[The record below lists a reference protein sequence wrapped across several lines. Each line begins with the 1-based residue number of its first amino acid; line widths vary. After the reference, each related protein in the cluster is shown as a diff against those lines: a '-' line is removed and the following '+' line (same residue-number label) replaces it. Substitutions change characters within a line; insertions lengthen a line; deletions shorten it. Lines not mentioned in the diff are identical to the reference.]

1 MYRGRTVL
9 ALDCALAGA
18 QGQHGRPL
26 NSVVRQHEMT
36 SQIWTDAQFD
46 ELSWYDNHIHA
57 LRIVE
62 VSDGAGELIL
72 DVDHIV
78 EWIKL
83 EPGFNFRIVPV
94 TLIFHDVMFL
104 RMLLDYATPTAAFV
118 PFMIHGI
125 ERRTEQRA
133 RYLAQLWKIDIS
145 WPRGEITFE
154 ARGFTQRARGDPL
167 LSPGQCLSAE
177 ERERAA

>member
-1 MYRGRTVL
+1 
-9 ALDCALAGA
+9 
-18 QGQHGRPL
+18 
-26 NSVVRQHEMT
+26 MT
-36 SQIWTDAQFD
+36 SQVWTDAQFD
-46 ELSWYDNHIHA
+46 EMSWHDNHVHA

-62 VSDGAGELIL
+62 VSDGAGDLIL

-78 EWIKL
+78 EWIKDGS
-83 EPGFNFRIVPV
+83 GFNFRIVPV
-94 TLIFHDVMFL
+94 TLTFHDVMFL
-104 RMLLDYATPTAAFV
+104 RMSLDYATPTAAFG

-125 ERRTEQRA
+125 EHRTEQRT

-154 ARGFTQRARGDPL
+154 AHGFTQRARGGPV
-167 LSPGQCLSAE
+167 LSQGQCLSAQ

>member
-1 MYRGRTVL
+1 
-9 ALDCALAGA
+9 
-18 QGQHGRPL
+18 
-26 NSVVRQHEMT
+26 MT
-36 SQIWTDAQFD
+36 PQVWTDAQFD
-46 ELSWYDNHIHA
+46 GMSWHDNHVHA

-62 VSDGAGELIL
+62 GSDGAGDLIL

-78 EWIKL
+78 EWIKNG
-83 EPGFNFRIVPV
+83 PGFNFRIVPV
-94 TLIFHDVMFL
+94 TLTFHDVMFL
-104 RMLLDYATPTAAFV
+104 RMSLDYATPTAAFG

-154 ARGFTQRARGDPL
+154 SRGFTQRARGGPL
-167 LSPGQCLSAE
+167 LSKGQCLSAQ